1 MAFISAMGTIVSP
14 PICRQMNTTIQRPHM
29 SISPLMTSPCRA
41 VALSSTVSAEALTH
55 ALVALDRQPPPD
67 VAPLAGERDAHFR
80 NCFVH
85 VCSNGDVYDAVRGL
99 IADQTYW
106 AKEEA
111 HFEVIFDMV
120 RDYNGDLTGSADI
133 DELAC
138 PPLAW
143 FRNIWHTRQ
152 KSLQVAMQST

>member
-1 MAFISAMGTIVSP
+1 MA
-14 PICRQMNTTIQRPHM
+14 
-29 SISPLMTSPCRA
+29 SPCRA
-41 VALSSTVSAEALTH
+41 VALSSTVSADALTH

-67 VAPLAGERDAHFR
+67 AAPLAGERDAHFR

-85 VCSNGDVYDAVRGL
+85 VCSNGDVYDAVRSL

-111 HFEVIFDMV
+111 HFEVMFDMV

-152 KSLQVAMQST
+152 KSLQVAMQRTPASSKGSPAPTHRR